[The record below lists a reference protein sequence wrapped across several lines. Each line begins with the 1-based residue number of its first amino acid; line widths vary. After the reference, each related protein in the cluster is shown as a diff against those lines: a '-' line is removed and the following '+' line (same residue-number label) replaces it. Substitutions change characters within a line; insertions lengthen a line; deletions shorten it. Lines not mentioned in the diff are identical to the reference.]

1 MNSLLGRSPEN
12 FWLFSRNQ
20 AMNCITKW
28 NPWPDAHS
36 SPTLTLC
43 LGYLILQLPCIPGS
57 GTFTVSG
64 PLTQPTL
71 AWVGEDVLLPCH
83 LSPMMD
89 AQEMTV
95 KWVRGSLVVHMYHM
109 HNEMMVVQA
118 PLFKGRTKMLRQDM
132 AEGKVTVRINH
143 VQLSD
148 AGRYT
153 CFFQAGTFYSEA
165 SFDLQVAERQK
176 QPFSVTG
183 PAQLIQVNQ
192 GEDVTLSCKLSP
204 KMDAQDMTVNWFRN
218 KTLMYK
224 YPIGKKLE
232 ESQGSDFQGRME
244 LPKYNKA
251 EGKVTLRI
259 QQVQVSDSGPYTCQ
273 LQSSD
278 YHSEAHM
285 ELQVEGNYSTSQK
298 TLPIIIT
305 AVFLFVFICFFL
317 VIYFF
322 CKTKLQTTKEE
333 IIPRW
338 AATKGGQRS
347 TRDLPA
353 SPGKLQLPCRPIP
366 CESLLGNIC
375 GVLGKHLISSAVSA
389 AWS

>member
-285 ELQVEGNYSTSQK
+285 ELQVE
-298 TLPIIIT
+298 
-305 AVFLFVFICFFL
+305 
-317 VIYFF
+317 
-322 CKTKLQTTKEE
+322 EE

-366 CESLLGNIC
+366 CESLLGTGKGRLGGSITKFSWLLLC
-375 GVLGKHLISSAVSA
+375 PLLFSRRVEGVQNPLV
-389 AWS
+389 